1 MAVKQSGKDSA
12 FRRFIKENKSLAFM
26 LPLLVILVV
35 VLIVLYSGGGDEPAS
50 SEVPTPGSTP
60 AQTSAPSIND
70 QTQVEVLP
78 KIIRASETDDDAAVQ
93 DPFTSP
99 MRLTGVL
106 LYPDYEKTKAII
118 EYGGV
123 SYIVK
128 KNEAIGNTAWTV
140 EEIFETSVMLGSDG
154 KSQLLGLDKDS
165 SGMITSAE
173 YITDDAETVT
183 IHLAN
188 ADIRDVISAIV
199 LDLGFNAVYLNDRVI
214 VDRFEAAN
222 IPPEEALSLLL
233 KTVDMDYIQD
243 GNTMIVGLKERLTTV
258 FFDSMVLT
266 RFSLK
271 YVDANVISNQIT
283 NLGIPVQKI
292 TLDSNPYAIWIQGS
306 PRELGKVRE
315 LIAMLDNA
323 ENVSGSIGASK
334 LVSIQ
339 FTYITAHQMNAIL
352 REVGLQT
359 GLVLESNPKIL
370 YIYANDSQIA
380 QIQELKTK
388 LDTADNQQLDFAI
401 SMKKLN
407 YVKANE
413 IVPIIYQFGLG
424 VDVITFERT
433 AMAVWL
439 KGNEEAI
446 RQVSSLIDLID
457 IKQNIDN
464 NRFFIKKLKNI
475 SALEANHRLNL
486 LGIPEVQTYTFS
498 YPQFSKSIL
507 VVCPEDYK
515 IFVMDHL
522 NQMDVPADR
531 IKVPIDYSDDPSGTY
546 RLEQRRDLIVSLTG
560 IPKESFTIS
569 KNISRDNEPYF
580 VLILEE
586 TPEKIKIVEDMITK
600 IDDPLGNEYEP
611 GYQSGQ

>member
-35 VLIVLYSGGGDEPAS
+35 VLIIVYSGGGDEPTS
-50 SEVPTPGSTP
+50 SEVPTPASTP
-60 AQTSAPSIND
+60 SQTSIPSIND

-78 KIIRASETDDDAAVQ
+78 KIIRASDETGNDAVVQ

-106 LYPDYEKTKAII
+106 LYPDYDKTKAII

-128 KNEAIGNTAWTV
+128 RNEIIGNTAWTV

-154 KSQLLGLDKDS
+154 KNQLLELDKDS

-199 LDLGFNAVYLNDRVI
+199 LDLGFNAVYLSDRVI
-214 VDRFEAAN
+214 IDRFEAAN

-233 KTVDMDYIQD
+233 KTVEMDYIQD
-243 GNTMIVGLKERLTTV
+243 GNTMIVGQKERLSTV

-370 YIYANDSQIA
+370 YVYANDSQIA

-401 SMKKLN
+401 SMKKLT
-407 YVKANE
+407 YVRANE

-424 VDVITFERT
+424 VDVITFDRS

-439 KGNEEAI
+439 KGDEEAVK
-446 RQVSSLIDLID
+446 QVSALIDQID

-464 NRFFIKKLKNI
+464 GRFIIKKLKNI
-475 SALEANHRLNL
+475 TALEADYRLSL
-486 LGIPEVQTYTFS
+486 LGIPEIQTYTFS

-515 IFVMDHL
+515 IYVTDHL
-522 NQMDVPADR
+522 NQMDVMADK

-546 RLEQRRDLIVSLTG
+546 RLEQRRDLLVFLTG

-569 KNISRDNEPYF
+569 KNVSRDNEPYF
-580 VLILEE
+580 VLVLEE
-586 TPEKIKIVEDMITK
+586 TPEKIKMVEDMITK
-600 IDDPLGNEYEP
+600 IDDPLENEYEP
-611 GYQSGQ
+611 DYYSK

>member
-78 KIIRASETDDDAAVQ
+78 KIIRASETDDDAVVQ

-140 EEIFETSVMLGSDG
+140 EEIFQTSVMLDSDG
-154 KSQLLGLDKDS
+154 KSQLLELDKDS
-165 SGMITSAE
+165 YGMLTSAE

-214 VDRFEAAN
+214 VDRFEAEN

-243 GNTMIVGLKERLTTV
+243 GNTMIVGYKERLTTV

-323 ENVSGSIGASK
+323 ENMSGSIGASK

-339 FTYITAHQMNAIL
+339 FTYMTAHQMNAVL

-370 YIYANDSQIA
+370 YVYANDSQVA
-380 QIQELKTK
+380 QIQELKAK

-401 SMKKLN
+401 SMKKLT
-407 YVKANE
+407 YIRASE

-424 VDVITFERT
+424 VDVITFSRT

-439 KGNEEAI
+439 KGDEEAVK
-446 RQVSSLIDLID
+446 QVSSLIDQID
-457 IKQNIDN
+457 IKQNIDADHFIIRKLN
-464 NRFFIKKLKNI
+464 NIT
-475 SALEANHRLNL
+475 ALEADYRLKM
-486 LGIPEVQTYTFS
+486 LGIPEIRTYTFS
-498 YPQFSKSIL
+498 YPQFSKSIM
-507 VVCPEDYK
+507 VICPKDYNM
-515 IFVMDHL
+515 FVIDHL
-522 NQMDVPADR
+522 NQIDVVAEK
-531 IKVPIDYSDDPSGTY
+531 IKVPIDYSDDPAATF
-546 RLEQRRDLIVSLTG
+546 RLEMRRELLSQLTG
-560 IPKESFTIS
+560 IPESSFTIS
-569 KNISRDNEPYF
+569 KNVSRDNNPYYL
-580 VLILEE
+580 LILEE
-586 TPEKIKIVEDMITK
+586 TPERIKMVEDMIQK
-600 IDDPLGNEYEP
+600 IDNPLSNQYEP
-611 GYQSGQ
+611 GY

>member
-1 MAVKQSGKDSA
+1 MAVKQFGNDSA
-12 FRRFIKENKSLAFM
+12 FKRFLKANKSLAFM

-35 VLIVLYSGGGDEPAS
+35 VLIILYSGSGDEPVS
-50 SEVPTPGSTP
+50 SEVPTPGSTH
-60 AQTSAPSIND
+60 AQTSIPSIND

-78 KIIRASETDDDAAVQ
+78 KIIRASETDDDAVVQ

-128 KNEAIGNTAWTV
+128 RNEAIGNTAWTV
-140 EEIFETSVMLGSDG
+140 EEIFQTSVMLDSDG
-154 KSQLLGLDKDS
+154 KSQLLELDKDS
-165 SGMITSAE
+165 YGMLTSAE

-214 VDRFEAAN
+214 VDRFEAEN

-243 GNTMIVGLKERLTTV
+243 GNTMIVGYKERLTTV

-323 ENVSGSIGASK
+323 ENMSGSIGASK

-339 FTYITAHQMNAIL
+339 FTYMTAHQMNAVL

-370 YIYANDSQIA
+370 YVYANDSQVA
-380 QIQELKTK
+380 QIQELKAK

-401 SMKKLN
+401 SMKKLT
-407 YVKANE
+407 YIRASE

-424 VDVITFERT
+424 VDVITFSRT

-439 KGNEEAI
+439 KGDEEAVK
-446 RQVSSLIDLID
+446 QVSSLIDQID
-457 IKQNIDN
+457 IKQNIDADHFIIRKLN
-464 NRFFIKKLKNI
+464 NIT
-475 SALEANHRLNL
+475 ALEADYRLSL
-486 LGIPEVQTYTFS
+486 LGIPEIQTYTFS

-515 IFVMDHL
+515 IYVTDHL
-522 NQMDVPADR
+522 NQMDVMADK
-531 IKVPIDYSDDPSGTY
+531 IKVPIDYSDDPAATF
-546 RLEQRRDLIVSLTG
+546 RLEMRRELLSQLTG
-560 IPKESFTIS
+560 IPESSFTIS
-569 KNISRDNEPYF
+569 KNVSRDNNPYYL
-580 VLILEE
+580 LILEE
-586 TPEKIKIVEDMITK
+586 TPERIKMVEDMIQK
-600 IDDPLGNEYEP
+600 IDNPLSNQYEP
-611 GYQSGQ
+611 GY

>member
-35 VLIVLYSGGGDEPAS
+35 VLIIVYSGGGDEPTS
-50 SEVPTPGSTP
+50 SEVPTPASTP
-60 AQTSAPSIND
+60 SQTSIPSIND

-78 KIIRASETDDDAAVQ
+78 KIIRASDETGNDAVVQ

-106 LYPDYEKTKAII
+106 LYPDYDKTKAII

-128 KNEAIGNTAWTV
+128 RNEIIGNTAWTV

-154 KSQLLGLDKDS
+154 KNQLLELDKDS

-199 LDLGFNAVYLNDRVI
+199 LDLGFNAVYLSDRVI
-214 VDRFEAAN
+214 IDRFEAAN

-233 KTVDMDYIQD
+233 KTVEMDYIQD
-243 GNTMIVGLKERLTTV
+243 GNTMIVGQKERLSTV
-258 FFDSMVLT
+258 FFDSVVLT

-370 YIYANDSQIA
+370 YVYANDSQIA

-401 SMKKLN
+401 SMKKLT
-407 YVKANE
+407 YVRANE

-424 VDVITFERT
+424 VDVITFDRS

-439 KGNEEAI
+439 KGDEEAVK
-446 RQVSSLIDLID
+446 QVSALIDQID

-464 NRFFIKKLKNI
+464 GRFIIKKLKNI
-475 SALEANHRLNL
+475 TALEADYRLSL
-486 LGIPEVQTYTFS
+486 LGIPEIQTYTFS

-515 IFVMDHL
+515 IYVTDHL
-522 NQMDVPADR
+522 NQMDVMADK
-531 IKVPIDYSDDPSGTY
+531 IKVPIDFATGPSGTY
-546 RLEQRRDLIVSLTG
+546 RLEQRRELLSELTG
-560 IPKESFTIS
+560 IAKESFTIS
-569 KNISRDNEPYF
+569 KNVARDDDQYYL
-580 VLILEE
+580 LILEE
-586 TPEKIKIVEDMITK
+586 TPEKIKMAEDMIKK
-600 IDDPLGNEYEP
+600 IDSPLSNNYEP
-611 GYQSGQ
+611 GY